1 MKSNSPK
8 IQKDIRLAKMRLNT
22 EIAETT
28 IENIASILIASRH
41 ERYWMEIKPYENEE
55 ILKVE
60 LLATIK
66 TRSNFKKLKKEIED
80 KQ

>member
-1 MKSNSPK
+1 MKNNYTK
-8 IQKDIRLAKMRLNT
+8 TKKEIRLAKMKLNT

-41 ERYWMEIKPYENEE
+41 EKYWMEIKPYENEE

-66 TRSNFKKLKKEIED
+66 TLSNFKRLKKEIED

>member
-1 MKSNSPK
+1 MKNNYTK
-8 IQKDIRLAKMRLNT
+8 TKKEIRLAKMKLNT

-28 IENIASILIASRH
+28 IENIASIFIAPRH
-41 ERYWMEIKPYENEE
+41 QKYWMEIKPTENEE

-66 TRSNFKKLKKEIED
+66 TLSNFKKLKKEIED

>member
-1 MKSNSPK
+1 MKSNSLK

-41 ERYWMEIKPYENEE
+41 KKYWMEIKPYENEE

-66 TRSNFKKLKKEIED
+66 TLSNFKKLKKEIED

>member
-1 MKSNSPK
+1 
-8 IQKDIRLAKMRLNT
+8 MRLNT

-28 IENIASILIASRH
+28 IENIASILIASLH
-41 ERYWMEIKPYENEE
+41 EKYWMEIKPYENEE

-66 TRSNFKKLKKEIED
+66 TLSNFKKLKKEIED